1 MPFRQTRHDSRAHAP
16 LLLRH
21 RRRPPPIRDD
31 EGLEFANAQA
41 ARDEASRAMAD
52 LAKDYL
58 PGGEPQKNIT
68 MWVRNERG
76 EPVLQLALS
85 FALTELT
92 AG

>member
-1 MPFRQTRHDSRAHAP
+1 MPRYFFDTDDGRLAV
-16 LLLRH
+16 
-21 RRRPPPIRDD
+21 RDD
-31 EGLEFANAQA
+31 EGLQFPDDQA

-58 PGGEPQKNIT
+58 PGGEAQKNIT

-85 FALTELT
+85 FAVTQL
-92 AG
+92 ARN